1 MKLQILVIILSSC
14 LYYGQNKNEETKPL
28 LKIEEYVK
36 TTKTLTL
43 DAALEMSERVFS
55 MASKMDK
62 KVSLAILDA
71 SGTTVLLLK
80 DDMVGPHNTDAARK
94 KAFTALS
101 TKTPTLLLLRNADK
115 TTETRNLNT
124 VSDLLLLSGGIPI
137 YFKGE
142 IIGSIGVAGGGS
154 PENDDLIARAAA
166 IPEYG
171 ITTKI
176 N

>member
-1 MKLQILVIILSSC
+1 MKLQILIIMLSFC
-14 LYYGQNKNEETKPL
+14 LYSGQNKNEKTKPL
-28 LKIEEYVK
+28 VRLEDYVK
-36 TTKTLTL
+36 TTNTLTL
-43 DAALEMSERVFS
+43 NAALEMSQRVMS
-55 MASKMDK
+55 VASKMDK

-71 SGTTVLLLK
+71 SGTAVLVLK
-80 DDMVGPHNTDAARK
+80 DDTVGPHNTDAAKK

-137 YFKGE
+137 YFKEE
-142 IIGSIGVAGGGS
+142 IIGSVGVAGGGS

-171 ITTKI
+171 ITTK